1 MAFSDFLQFFTGS
14 PNKTKKLSTM
24 TKEQEALFNQ
34 LLQMLGSQGGMGM
47 AGQEA
52 TDYWRQFLD
61 PNSEAFKAFEEPYRQ
76 QFEQE
81 TVPML
86 AEKFAGFGGGMGGG
100 LSSSGF
106 GQSLSAAGGN
116 LQATLAALRGQLA
129 QQAAGNLSGQYQN
142 LMGQGLGAKPFGYL
156 QQPGSQGL
164 LGNAVS
170 SWANAGFPGI
180 G

>member
-24 TKEQEALFNQ
+24 SKEGEALLKQ
-34 LLQMLGSQGGMGM
+34 LYQMLGMEGSVGQGG
-47 AGQEA
+47 QES
-52 TDYWRQFLD
+52 TDYLRQFLD

-81 TVPML
+81 TVPGL
-86 AEKFAGFGGGMGGG
+86 AERFAGFGGGMGGG

-116 LQATLAALRGQLA
+116 LQATLAALRGQLGM
-129 QQAAGNLSGQYQN
+129 QAAGQLSGQYQN

-170 SWANAGFPGI
+170 SWANQGFPGI